1 MERKYSQTER
11 EALGLVWGCERFHMY
26 LIGHDFELL
35 TDHRPLP
42 FIFSPTSKPCAR
54 VEKWMLRM
62 QPYKYT
68 VRYIPGSENIADS
81 LSRLLSESKNN
92 NQEGKL
98 NETDEYIRL
107 IAQESTPIAVKIDD
121 IARMSRD
128 DTDLKNIRQCLLSG
142 DWNQLLNKQY

>member
-1 MERKYSQTER
+1 MAVK
-11 EALGLVWGCERFHMY
+11 
-26 LIGHDFELL
+26 
-35 TDHRPLP
+35 
-42 FIFSPTSKPCAR
+42 
-54 VEKWMLRM
+54 LRLAM

-128 DTDLKNIRQCLLSG
+128 DTDLKNIRQCLHLSTLAHG
-142 DWNQLLNKQY
+142 FDFGENINCNGR